1 MWLLVIFFSVE
12 PFLGPQTLCSGSKM
26 KKNVASWVFCLV
38 FSMILQCGLWN
49 FLSFE
54 FGKISKILQARAIER
69 HIDLFLRI
77 SFEKQP
83 VSGIQNEKVNHF
95 YQWKSLKSCI
105 PMFILGYFEE
115 NLVILGVNFWWL
127 RYLKS
132 YFKFFIMNHIHFQHL
147 QTI

>member
-1 MWLLVIFFSVE
+1 M
-12 PFLGPQTLCSGSKM
+12 LGVKNEE
-26 KKNVASWVFCLV
+26 KNVASWVFCLV

-83 VSGIQNEKVNHF
+83 VLGIQNEKLNLFVL
-95 YQWKSLKSCI
+95 LKVTQK
-105 PMFILGYFEE
+105 LHT
-115 NLVILGVNFWWL
+115 V
-127 RYLKS
+127 
-132 YFKFFIMNHIHFQHL
+132 
-147 QTI
+147 